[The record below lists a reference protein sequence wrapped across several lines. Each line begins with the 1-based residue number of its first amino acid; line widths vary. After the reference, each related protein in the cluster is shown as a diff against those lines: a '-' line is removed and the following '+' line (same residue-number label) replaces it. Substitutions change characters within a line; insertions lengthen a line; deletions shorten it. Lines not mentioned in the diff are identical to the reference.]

1 MVLGGLVVEEGFA
14 EQFTNLENRIKEVVE
29 RYRDFEQTKS
39 ALEARIYELEEA
51 LKTKVA
57 AEQRYVEEKSIIGA
71 KIEGLLSR
79 LDQAAG

>member
-1 MVLGGLVVEEGFA
+1 VGEEGFA
-14 EQFTNLENRIKEVVE
+14 EQFTKLENRIKGVVE

-39 ALEARIYELEEA
+39 ALEARIYELEDA

-79 LDQAAG
+79 LDQAADLNR

>member
-1 MVLGGLVVEEGFA
+1 MEEQSFG
-14 EQFTNLENRIKEVVE
+14 EQFTKLEDRIKEVVE
-29 RYRDFEQTKS
+29 TYRDFAQTKS
-39 ALEARIYELEEA
+39 ALEARIYELEDA

-79 LDQAAG
+79 LDQTADLNR

>member
-1 MVLGGLVVEEGFA
+1 VEEQSFGG
-14 EQFTNLENRIKEVVE
+14 QFTKLENRIKEVVE
-29 RYRDFEQTKS
+29 TYRDFAQTKS
-39 ALEARIYELEEA
+39 TLEARIYELEEA

-79 LDQAAG
+79 LDQAADLR

>member
-1 MVLGGLVVEEGFA
+1 VEEQSFGG
-14 EQFTNLENRIKEVVE
+14 QFTKLENRIKEVVE
-29 RYRDFEQTKS
+29 TYRDFAQTKS
-39 ALEARIYELEEA
+39 TLEARIYELEEA

-79 LDQAAG
+79 LDQAADLNR

>member
-1 MVLGGLVVEEGFA
+1 MVEEGFA
-14 EQFTNLENRIKEVVE
+14 EQFTKLENRIKEVVE
-29 RYRDFEQTKS
+29 TYRDFAQTKS

-51 LKTKVA
+51 LKTKAA

-79 LDQAAG
+79 LDEAADLNR

>member
-1 MVLGGLVVEEGFA
+1 MEEGFA
-14 EQFTNLENRIKEVVE
+14 EQFTKLENRIKEVVE
-29 RYRDFEQTKS
+29 TYRDFAQTKS

-51 LKTKVA
+51 LKTKAA

-79 LDQAAG
+79 LDEAADLNR

>member
-1 MVLGGLVVEEGFA
+1 MGEEGFA
-14 EQFTNLENRIKEVVE
+14 EHFTKLEDKIKEVVE
-29 RYRDFEQTKS
+29 RYRDFGQTKS
-39 ALEARIYELEEA
+39 ALEARIYELEDA

-79 LDQAAG
+79 LDQAADLNR

>member
-1 MVLGGLVVEEGFA
+1 MEEQSFGG
-14 EQFTNLENRIKEVVE
+14 QFTKLENRIKEVVE
-29 RYRDFEQTKS
+29 TYRDFAQTKS
-39 ALEARIYELEEA
+39 TLEARIYELEEA

-79 LDQAAG
+79 LDQAADLR